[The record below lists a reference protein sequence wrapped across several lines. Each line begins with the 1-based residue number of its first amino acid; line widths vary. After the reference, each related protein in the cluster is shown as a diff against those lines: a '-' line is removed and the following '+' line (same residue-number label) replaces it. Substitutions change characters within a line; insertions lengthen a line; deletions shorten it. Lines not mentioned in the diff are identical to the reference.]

1 MNPIDP
7 NEKPDSLHRLL
18 GEWEVQTPLP
28 SRFEG
33 KVWGRIKQADALRG
47 PGLFAW
53 LGARMEVT
61 LLRPAVAYAYVMA
74 LLIAGSAF
82 GWSQAQKASA
92 QQDQS
97 LGRRYVR
104 AIDPY
109 QRLR

>member
-7 NEKPDSLHRLL
+7 NENPESLRRLL
-18 GEWEVQTPLP
+18 GEWEVRTPLP
-28 SRFEG
+28 SRFGG
-33 KVWGRIKQADALRG
+33 KVWGRIEQADSRRG
-47 PGLFAW
+47 FGILAW
-53 LGARMEVT
+53 LATRMEVT

-97 LGRRYVR
+97 MGTRYVR